1 MRRLEGEETHATLD
15 PAMADAFEIVSQEEQ
30 PGCWIFLVRRES
42 PEGIRDHR
50 LRLAWP
56 DYDLLAPGG
65 EAPPERVALAVA
77 RFLASRPEF
86 APLAE
91 RLDASWAR
99 RRVPDADRLISESL

>member
-1 MRRLEGEETHATLD
+1 V
-15 PAMADAFEIVSQEEQ
+15 PDAFEIVSQEEQ

-56 DYDLLAPGG
+56 DYDLLSPGG
-65 EAPPERVALAVA
+65 DAPPERVAIAVA
-77 RFLASRPEF
+77 RFLAERPEF

-99 RRVPDADRLISESL
+99 RRVPDADRQIAERL

>member
-1 MRRLEGEETHATLD
+1 
-15 PAMADAFEIVSQEEQ
+15 MADAFEIVSQEEQ
-30 PGCWIFLVRRES
+30 PGCWIFVVRRES

-65 EAPPERVALAVA
+65 DAPPERVAIAVA
-77 RFLASRPEF
+77 RFLAERPEF
-86 APLAE
+86 APLGD

-99 RRVPDADRLISESL
+99 RRVPDADRLIAERL